1 MTPDRFALIPWWP
14 ILLALVLLAGMLL
27 ASYLAGRSLR
37 KMEGDDEQ
45 QHFFDHH

>member
-45 QHFFDHH
+45 HFFDHH